1 MKLHQLYAHL
11 AQAKAD
17 GDTALIERLQPAI
30 DARIRAVGE
39 AYPSTDAAA
48 RERDAAALA
57 DLQRDYPALFGATP

>member
-17 GDTALIERLQPAI
+17 GDMALIARLTPAI

-39 AYPSTDAAA
+39 AYPPTDTAA
-48 RERDAAALA
+48 RARDAAALA
-57 DLQRDYPALFGATP
+57 ELQRDYPALFGATP

>member
-17 GDTALIERLQPAI
+17 GDMALIERLTPAI
-30 DARIRAVGE
+30 DARIRAAGD
-39 AYPSTDAAA
+39 AYPRTDAAA

-57 DLQRDYPALFGATP
+57 DLQRDYPALFGDAP

>member
-17 GDTALIERLQPAI
+17 GDMALIERLNPAI
-30 DARIRAVGE
+30 DARIRAVGG

-48 RERDAAALA
+48 RDRDAAALA

>member
-17 GDTALIERLQPAI
+17 GDTALIERLNTAI

-39 AYPSTDAAA
+39 AYPRNDAAA

-57 DLQRDYPALFGATP
+57 ELQRDYPALFGDAP